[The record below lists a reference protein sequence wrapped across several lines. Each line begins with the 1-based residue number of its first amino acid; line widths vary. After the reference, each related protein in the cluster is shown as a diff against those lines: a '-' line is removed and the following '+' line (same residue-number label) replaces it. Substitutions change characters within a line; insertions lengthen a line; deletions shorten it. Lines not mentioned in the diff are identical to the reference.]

1 MLRQHVVGRCKVH
14 LIMRRHT
21 LFSSC
26 LCVQL
31 EGASFAL
38 LLTAFCLTLVFLYFW
53 SQAQNDYN
61 DFDWWVRLNT
71 SQPKAPEWDTL
82 HINKRPCCFHSQ
94 ATFGKQLLLI
104 IWAF

>member
-1 MLRQHVVGRCKVH
+1 
-14 LIMRRHT
+14 MRRQT

-38 LLTAFCLTLVFLYFW
+38 LLTAFCFTLVFLYFW

-61 DFDWWVRLNT
+61 DFDWWVKTKYLT
-71 SQPKAPEWDTL
+71 QPKASGTPFT
-82 HINKRPCCFHSQ
+82 
-94 ATFGKQLLLI
+94 
-104 IWAF
+104 